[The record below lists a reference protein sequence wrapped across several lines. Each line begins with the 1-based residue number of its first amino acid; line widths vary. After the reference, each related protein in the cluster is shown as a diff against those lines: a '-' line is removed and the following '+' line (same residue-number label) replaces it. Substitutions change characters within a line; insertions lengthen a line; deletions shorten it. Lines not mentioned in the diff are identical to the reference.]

1 MLLLGYFEYVELWF
15 VLKINLVYTLN
26 DVNASQYHLKG
37 TGVLGTGSINAPNAW
52 GINKGDT
59 SVVIGIT
66 DTGTELTH
74 PDLAANLYHQ
84 PGEIPNNGIDDDGD
98 GFIDNYNGWDVAMN
112 DNDVTWQGLNHGVAT
127 SGDACAVTDNGT
139 GVASPGFNCKF
150 FMTKIA
156 DA

>member
-1 MLLLGYFEYVELWF
+1 MLLLGYFEYVEPWF
-15 VLKINLVYTLN
+15 VPKINPAYTPN

-74 PDLAANLYHQ
+74 PDLAANAKKNYAD
-84 PGEIPNNGIDDDGD
+84 PINGIDDDGD
-98 GFIDNYNGWDVAMN
+98 GYVDDYQEWDVGMN
-112 DNDVTWQGLNHGVAT
+112 DN
-127 SGDACAVTDNGT
+127 
-139 GVASPGFNCKF
+139 
-150 FMTKIA
+150 
-156 DA
+156 